1 MLILKIITTVAFA
14 SMNITSLL
22 LAIYALM
29 NFKEIGDLKI
39 FIILPILSFIDSF
52 SLILFGHLFDNENA
66 FVIFSEYFQIIFLNY
81 ELAIIIFFYLN
92 IILKVK
98 NNSIKIIPIITTS
111 IFIILRY
118 LNGLN
123 ISTDYLPIIVIIEA
137 LIVNIC
143 FGFLVSR
150 KIKDDEIIIKQSS
163 NEINKGLFLF
173 VNTTAP
179 YYLVIN
185 YLDNHQE
192 IAAKYLNFIGSFGYT
207 ILFYHIYKAI
217 KCYRLK

>member
-1 MLILKIITTVAFA
+1 
-14 SMNITSLL
+14 MNITSLL

-52 SLILFGHLFDNENA
+52 SLILFGYLFDNENA

-111 IFIILRY
+111 IFILLRY

-192 IAAKYLNFIGSFGYT
+192 IATKYLNFIGSFGYT

>member
-52 SLILFGHLFDNENA
+52 SLILFGYLFDNENA

-111 IFIILRY
+111 IFILLRY

-192 IAAKYLNFIGSFGYT
+192 IATKYLNFIGSFGYT